1 MAELKVGFVTF
12 NPGSGNGDQAVTVS
26 GDKYKGRVERSI
38 TTQVATNDSSVQK
51 QVVVNQSGVT
61 EYVVIDET
69 ASVAKEGGEVT
80 INGTS
85 NSTKLTFSLSEDG
98 SHPLVLIIPKNY
110 TAAGK
115 PTANGAAIADDPGAT
130 DEYQFSITFSGIA
143 ANTTVSN
150 LITNL
155 TVTAAGGQSDST
167 VITQTAGDPTLEV
180 DKTVINLNA
189 EGTAQT
195 LNITSNTDWTIS
207 QVVSKM
213 FKAMTGK

>member
-69 ASVAKEGGEVT
+69 ASVAKGGEVT

-85 NSTKLTFSLSEDG
+85 NSTKLTFSLAQDE
-98 SHPLVLIIPKNY
+98 SHPLVLTIPENY

-130 DEYQFSITFSGIA
+130 GEYQFSITFSGIA

-180 DKTVINLNA
+180 NKTVINLDA

-207 QVVSKM
+207 QVVSRM
-213 FKAMTGK
+213 FKVMTGN

>member
-69 ASVAKEGGEVT
+69 ASVAKGGGEVT

-85 NSTKLTFSLSEDG
+85 NSTKLTFSLAQDE
-98 SHPLVLIIPKNY
+98 SHPLVLTIPENY

-130 DEYQFSITFSGIA
+130 GEYQFSITFSGIA
-143 ANTTVSN
+143 TNTTVSN

-180 DKTVINLNA
+180 DKTVINLDA
-189 EGTAQT
+189 KGTAQT